1 MVLNPFFFFL
11 HTRLLDTAHFP
22 PTSTAHSSAQI
33 LFSQSHTD
41 WDTPRWSYLTSLG
54 WPNLR
59 VSMKRLKYLQ
69 PRLFVA
75 LPTVGENDLF
85 HGYRVAQRRTE
96 TSLVSIPNTKVQ
108 QRLRTT
114 SGVTRAAQIRTQTR
128 YFSSI
133 SLTDSHTG
141 EEEVFILP

>member
-1 MVLNPFFFFL
+1 
-11 HTRLLDTAHFP
+11 
-22 PTSTAHSSAQI
+22 
-33 LFSQSHTD
+33 
-41 WDTPRWSYLTSLG
+41 
-54 WPNLR
+54 
-59 VSMKRLKYLQ
+59 MKRLKYLQ

-96 TSLVSIPNTKVQ
+96 TSLVSIPNTKVE
-108 QRLRTT
+108 QRVRTT